1 MKSPATIHNTGSTL
15 ANSWLIASLILLVA
29 LSASATTSPTNYTV
43 RIPRNIRVGL
53 NAGGVAY
60 VPMETYTARSL
71 NREWFSSW
79 ANYSGGSNSLKAG
92 AVAVR
97 SYAINK
103 LNNVGTNSTY
113 DICDTT
119 SCQVYGSTT
128 TTATDSAASQTTGYI
143 VLSASLSIPA
153 SEYSAENNSLG
164 FSCGDGYTAPTGSC
178 LYDPVCAGETRNGHG
193 RGMCQ
198 WGSAKWATG
207 LKIDGNGSGY
217 PANADSGV
225 TNGFPKQTW
234 NWIINHYYPD
244 YILYQGKPLVDGD
257 DVRASITI
265 QVRMNADGSI
275 SNAVGKGMTA
285 PFITN
290 KTANS
295 VGVLMTNVGNGLLVT
310 NDGFGFTWYKVLW
323 NDGTIGWSPENWLQ
337 RVIPVPGAPSSLTAT
352 VISSDQINLAWS
364 DTNTTEIGF
373 EIQRSPLTN
382 GNWSQLTTVATN
394 VLSYSDTTVAP
405 GTKYYYRVRAYNV
418 GGNSSFSNTAN
429 ATTPGIAPTLA
440 AISNRTVVEGTLLT
454 FTNFAT
460 APDFEETLTDF
471 EGFTASSQVMFR
483 SPNLSGST
491 SAFLDSS
498 TSSNIAAVTT
508 SFPAGTNQNA
518 KVYNVA
524 WSFTNTANPW
534 LRLTT
539 SSNATLNLP
548 NPVIDFTK
556 KLKFDIYTDKALRV
570 ALGCRETTN
579 APGTPIGSNGGNA
592 GGIEWA
598 GATNQLGS
606 GPAPKRLVTP
616 NAWTNLSFDLPT
628 EPVTNFTGGNSILST
643 ASGLGVL
650 EHLAFV
656 PGGGT
661 GAYNVY
667 LDNFVVGTAK
677 ILTYSLD
684 PGAPTGAAINSSN
697 GVFTWTPTEAQ
708 GPGVYN
714 ITVRVTDNASPAQS
728 DTKTFTVTVNETNAA
743 PVLATITNY
752 TVHAG
757 NTLTFTNS
765 ATDTDLPANT
775 LSYSLT
781 NAPAGAAIVASNG
794 VFTWTPAD
802 NQANTTNTIGVK
814 VTDDGVPSLSN
825 TKNFTVIVAPR
836 PTLQSLS
843 ANGGNFSFSWAA
855 IQGRKYRIQY
865 KVDLNDAQWSDLTD
879 VIADSSTANFSEAAA
894 ATQRFYRII
903 SLD

>member
-1 MKSPATIHNTGSTL
+1 MRSPATIHNTGSTL
-15 ANSWLIASLILLVA
+15 ANGWLIALLILLLG
-29 LSASATTSPTNYTV
+29 LSASAATSPTNYTV
-43 RIPRNIRVGL
+43 RIPRNIRVSL
-53 NAGGVAY
+53 NAGGIAY
-60 VPMETYTARSL
+60 VAMETYTARSL

-119 SCQVYGSTT
+119 SCQVYGSTS
-128 TTATDSAASQTTGYI
+128 TTATDSAASQTTGYV
-143 VLSASLSIPA
+143 VLSSSFSIPA

-164 FSCGDGYTAPTGSC
+164 LSCGDGYTAPTGTC

-207 LKIDGNGSGY
+207 LKIDGNGTGY
-217 PANADSGV
+217 PANADSGL

-244 YILYQGKPLVDGD
+244 YLLYQGKPLVDGD

-265 QVRMNADGSI
+265 QVRMNVDGSI
-275 SNAVGKGMTA
+275 SNAIGKGMTA

-323 NDGTIGWSPENWLQ
+323 SDGTIGWSPENWLQ

-352 VISSDQINLAWS
+352 AISSYQINLAWS

-429 ATTPGIAPTLA
+429 TTTPAIPPTLA
-440 AISNRTVVEGTLLT
+440 AISNRTVVEGTILT
-454 FTNFAT
+454 FTNSAT
-460 APDFEETLTDF
+460 APDFETSLTDF
-471 EGFTASSQVMFR
+471 ETYNDGDAVMFR
-483 SPNLSGST
+483 LPSFSGST
-491 SAFLDSS
+491 DEYMDSTTSADIS
-498 TSSNIAAVTT
+498 AVTT
-508 SFPAGTNQNA
+508 SFPAGTNQDLHA
-518 KVYNVA
+518 YNVA
-524 WSFTNTANPW
+524 WSFTNTSNPW

-539 SSNATLNLP
+539 ASTGNLP

-556 KLKFDIYTDKALRV
+556 KLKFDIYTSKALRV
-570 ALGCRETTN
+570 AVGCRETTN
-579 APGTPIGSNGGNA
+579 ASGTAIGLNGGTA
-592 GGIEWA
+592 GAIEWA
-598 GATNQLGS
+598 GATNTLGA
-606 GPAPKRLVTP
+606 GPAPKRTVAA
-616 NAWTNLSFDLPT
+616 NSWTNLSFDLPN
-628 EPVTNFTGGNSILST
+628 EPVTAFTVAGNGVLST
-643 ASGLGVL
+643 SSGLGVL
-650 EHLAFV
+650 EHLAFA
-656 PGGGT
+656 PAGGT

-667 LDNFVVGTAK
+667 LDNFVVATAK
-677 ILTYSLD
+677 VLTYSLD
-684 PGAPTGAAINSSN
+684 PGAPTGASINPST

-708 GPGVYN
+708 GPGTYN
-714 ITVRVTDNASPAQS
+714 ITVRVTDNNSPAQS
-728 DTKTFTVTVNETNAA
+728 DAKTFRVTVNETNAA
-743 PVLATITNY
+743 PALATITNY
-752 TVHAG
+752 TIHAG
-757 NTLTFTNS
+757 NTLIFTNS
-765 ATDTDLPANT
+765 ATDSDIPANA

-781 NAPAGAAIVASNG
+781 NGPAGATIVSSNG
-794 VFTWTPAD
+794 VFTWTPSD

-814 VTDDGVPSLSN
+814 VTDNGVPPLSN

-836 PTLQSLS
+836 PTLQSIS

-855 IQGRKYRIQY
+855 IQGKKYRIQF
-865 KVDLNDAQWSDLTD
+865 KVDLNDAQWTDLTD
-879 VIADSSTANFSEAAA
+879 VTANSSTANFSEAAA
-894 ATQRFYRII
+894 STQRFYRII
-903 SLD
+903 DLD